1 MQAPVMGVIFKHEQ
15 WYTITKERRTYK
27 VFACTL
33 VDAIYSTM
41 SLSLVW
47 VLLGLL
53 ASASGHVTTG
63 FVGTGVPDILTIVDR
78 YVRIQVLFVV
88 SEKHLLAWFNYKATF
103 MFVH

>member
-1 MQAPVMGVIFKHEQ
+1 
-15 WYTITKERRTYK
+15 
-27 VFACTL
+27 
-33 VDAIYSTM
+33 M

-47 VLLGLL
+47 VLLGML

-63 FVGTGVPDILTIVDR
+63 FVGTGVPDTLTILDR

-103 MFVH
+103 MFVHQLFIYNYIINRICFAMQSNTKLRFISI